1 MVSSTPPSGT
11 PAIAAAAR
19 KTLSISRIALA
30 YYTFVPSVDIQLASF
45 PSFTVSYPTSLF
57 AAGAT
62 IKEAFLDAGTA
73 QPVFS
78 YDIAFG
84 ASGATFTSTV
94 STPKLRAGGGQTVT
108 AQLISVNPYVK
119 TQVVA
124 GTNVLKRTSQQIAP
138 SKSSRSPAHR

>member
-62 IKEAFLDAGTA
+62 IKEAFLDAGT
-73 QPVFS
+73 
-78 YDIAFG
+78 IAFG